1 MGWIAGAAVPRCN
14 TLREMERPTALAAS
28 ADALK
33 RAEILV
39 NSEGP
44 PSVAGALLDSSMVG
58 PSSSVAN

>member
-1 MGWIAGAAVPRCN
+1 
-14 TLREMERPTALAAS
+14 MERPTALAAS